1 MKLSGPLPD
10 RAVPQRRLMVLINA
24 AHGLTH
30 YSLLILPTAVLTMIT
45 AGEAGGF
52 GSEYGP
58 ILKLATGG
66 FVLYGLFSLPQGWLA
81 GRLGAHALMAVFFFG
96 TGGCL
101 MLSGMATSSLAL
113 AAALAGA
120 GLFAAIY
127 HPVGTAM
134 LVDVAGERPGKA
146 LGLNGVFGNIGVAT
160 APVVT
165 GVLASQFG
173 WRWAF
178 IVPGVACALLGVAW
192 LRMPA
197 ADRHRRR
204 AGVGFPPI
212 PRHLV
217 RRAVVVLLLIAAVS
231 GLVFNAFSLLI
242 PKLMQERL
250 ADDPSLVWLA
260 GMAAT
265 AATLC
270 GALTQ
275 MTVGRMIDRLT
286 LKRVFLPL
294 ALVLAPALA
303 VLAFARGW
311 ALVPVAGLVAAAV
324 FGQVTVNETM
334 TARYIS
340 PEMRTRMYS
349 VRFFIGFL
357 GSALAAPLVSEL
369 HERSGDLVTAIL
381 VLAGFAVVILLCALC
396 FPDRPEELNPE
407 LWALAAARPAPVAAE

>member
-1 MKLSGPLPD
+1 MLSPE
-10 RAVPQRRLMVLINA
+10 AARRQLMLFINA

-30 YSLLILPTAVLTMIT
+30 YSLLILPTAVLTMVT
-45 AGEAGGF
+45 ARGGF
-52 GSEYGP
+52 GSDYGP

-81 GRLGAHALMAVFFFG
+81 AWLGGHALLAVFFVG
-96 TGGCL
+96 TGAFL
-101 MLSGMATSSLAL
+101 VLSGLATTPLAL
-113 AAALAGA
+113 GAALAGA

-134 LVDVAGERPGKA
+134 LVDVAGDRPGRA
-146 LGLNGVFGNIGVAT
+146 LGLNGVFGNVGVAT

-165 GVLASQFG
+165 ALLATQFG

-178 IVPGVACALLGVAW
+178 IVPGIACMALGLAW
-192 LRMPA
+192 LRLPSTDQPRRA
-197 ADRHRRR
+197 ADT
-204 AGVGFPPI
+204 AFPAI

-217 RRAVVVLLLIAAVS
+217 RRAVLVLLLIAAVS
-231 GLVFNAFSLLI
+231 GLVFNAFSLLV

-260 GMAAT
+260 GIAAT

-275 MTVGRMIDRLT
+275 ATVGRMIDRLT

-294 ALVLAPALA
+294 ALVLAPALLA
-303 VLAFARGW
+303 LAFARGW
-311 ALVPVAGLVAAAV
+311 VLVPVAGLVAASA
-324 FGQVTVNETM
+324 FGQVTVNEAM
-334 TARYIS
+334 TARYIA
-340 PEMRTRMYS
+340 PDLRARMYS
-349 VRFFIGFL
+349 VRFFVGFL

-369 HERSGDLVTAIL
+369 HERTGNLSAAIL
-381 VLAGFAVVILLCALC
+381 VLAGVAVVTLLCAVF
-396 FPDRPEELNPE
+396 FPDRREELNPE
-407 LWALAAARPAPVAAE
+407 LWALANSESAPPAFPAAAE